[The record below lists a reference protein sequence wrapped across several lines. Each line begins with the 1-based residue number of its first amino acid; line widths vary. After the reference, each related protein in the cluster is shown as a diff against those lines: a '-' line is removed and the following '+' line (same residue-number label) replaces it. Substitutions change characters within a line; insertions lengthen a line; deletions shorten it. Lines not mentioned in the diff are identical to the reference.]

1 MNPFAE
7 DATAKQRV
15 LQNLRVAAR
24 QRLPAYVAQTVDA
37 EVVFDHMYRQMAFQL
52 RAFVLGEQ
60 LGNREHHVP
69 FSRPASWWQHFKRDV
84 LLPARWIPRRL
95 RDKLGPVR
103 VTVEVK
109 VLSFEDYR
117 TYPDAPIAIPP
128 ERMGQPV
135 IISMQTGGWF

>member
-24 QRLPAYVAQTVDA
+24 QQLPAYVAQTVDA
-37 EVVFDHMYRQMAFQL
+37 DMVFDHMYQRIALQL
-52 RAFVLGEQ
+52 RACVLGER
-60 LGNREHHVP
+60 LGDREHHIP
-69 FSRPASWWQHFKRDV
+69 FSYPASWWQHFKQDV
-84 LLPARWIPRRL
+84 IFQRHWAPNWL
-95 RDKLGPVR
+95 RKRIKPVR
-103 VTVEVK
+103 SKVVVK
-109 VLSFEDYR
+109 VIKFEDYR